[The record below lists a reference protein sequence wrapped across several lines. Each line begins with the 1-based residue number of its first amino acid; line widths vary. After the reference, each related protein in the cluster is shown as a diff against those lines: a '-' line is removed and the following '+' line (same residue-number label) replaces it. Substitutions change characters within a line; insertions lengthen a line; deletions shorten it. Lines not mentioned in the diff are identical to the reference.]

1 MSIFDGLGKF
11 GLGDLAESNLFEEE
25 KKNEENAK
33 GGATAT
39 KTPEE
44 IEAEMLLDKKYKCP
58 QCDKEFTSKVVR
70 SGKAKPIGQDVDLRT
85 KYENIDCTKYD
96 VIMCPNCG
104 YAALPRFFN
113 GCTPPQLKLIKDNI
127 SLKFQKKEYT
137 GAIYTYDEALER
149 YQMALINALV
159 KKGKA
164 SEKAFICLKSSWVI
178 RGKIESLDP
187 EKDAEEIKKLQAQE
201 KEFVKNAFDGFAN
214 ARSSESYPMCGMDE
228 YTIDYLIAVLAMKNE
243 KYDIAMRMLGG
254 VITARTVNKRLKE
267 KAQDLKEEIVKE
279 TKAHEA

>member
-11 GLGDLAESNLFEEE
+11 GLGDLTESNLFEEE
-25 KKNEENAK
+25 KKKEEGAK
-33 GGATAT
+33 AAATA

-44 IEAEMLLDKKYKCP
+44 IEADMLLDKKYKCP

-70 SGKAKPIGQDVDLRT
+70 SGKAKPIGQDIDLRT
-85 KYENIDCTKYD
+85 KYDGIDCTKYE
-96 VIMCPNCG
+96 VIMCPRCG
-104 YAALPRFFN
+104 YAALPRYFN
-113 GCTPPQLKLIKDNI
+113 ACTPPQLKLIKDNI
-127 SLKFQKKEYT
+127 SLKFQPKEYKGIT
-137 GAIYTYDEALER
+137 YTYEEALER

-187 EKDAEEIKKLQAQE
+187 QKDAEEIKKLQEQE
-201 KEFVKNAFDGFAN
+201 QEFTKNAFDGFAN

-267 KAQDLKEEIVKE
+267 KAQDLKETIVQEK
-279 TKAHEA
+279 KAHEA

>member
-25 KKNEENAK
+25 KKNEESGKAA
-33 GGATAT
+33 GAAA

-44 IEAEMLLDKKYKCP
+44 LEAEMLLDKKYKCP

-137 GAIYTYDEALER
+137 GPIYTYEEALER

-187 EKDAEEIKKLQAQE
+187 EKDAEEIKKLEAQE

-214 ARSSESYPMCGMDE
+214 ARSSESYPMWMD
-228 YTIDYLIAVLAMKNE
+228 
-243 KYDIAMRMLGG
+243 KY
-254 VITARTVNKRLKE
+254 
-267 KAQDLKEEIVKE
+267 
-279 TKAHEA
+279 H

>member
-11 GLGDLAESNLFEEE
+11 GLGDLAESNLFEDE
-25 KKNEENAK
+25 KQNEENGKA
-33 GGATAT
+33 AAVV

-58 QCDKEFTSKVVR
+58 QCDKEFTSKTVR

-96 VIMCPNCG
+96 VVMCPNCG

-187 EKDAEEIKKLQAQE
+187 EKDAEEIKKLEAQE

-279 TKAHEA
+279 KKAHEA

>member
-25 KKNEENAK
+25 KKKQEGAK
-33 GGATAT
+33 AAAVA

-70 SGKAKPIGQDVDLRT
+70 SGKAKPIGQDIDLRT
-85 KYENIDCTKYD
+85 KYEGIDCTKYE
-96 VIMCPNCG
+96 VIMCPHCG
-104 YAALPRFFN
+104 YAALPRYFN
-113 GCTPPQLKLIKDNI
+113 GCTPPQLKLIKENI
-127 SLKFQKKEYT
+127 SFKFQSKEYT

-159 KKGKA
+159 KKGKS

-178 RGKIESLDP
+178 RGKIESLDA
-187 EKDAEEIKKLQAQE
+187 EKDAEEIQKLQEQE
-201 KEFVKNAFDGFAN
+201 KEFTKNAYDGFAN

-243 KYDIAMRMLGG
+243 KYDVAMRMLGG

-267 KAQDLKEEIVKE
+267 KAQDLKEAIVKE
-279 TKAHEA
+279 KKAREA

>member
-25 KKNEENAK
+25 KKKQEGAK
-33 GGATAT
+33 AAAVA

-70 SGKAKPIGQDVDLRT
+70 SGKAKPIGQDIDLRT
-85 KYENIDCTKYD
+85 KYEGIDCTKYE
-96 VIMCPNCG
+96 VIMCPHCG
-104 YAALPRFFN
+104 YAALPRYFN
-113 GCTPPQLKLIKDNI
+113 GCTPPQLKLIKENI
-127 SLKFQKKEYT
+127 SFKFQSKEYT

-178 RGKIESLDP
+178 RGKIESLDA
-187 EKDAEEIKKLQAQE
+187 EKDAEEIQKLQEQE
-201 KEFVKNAFDGFAN
+201 KEFTKNAYDGFAN

-243 KYDIAMRMLGG
+243 KYDVAMRMLGG

-267 KAQDLKEEIVKE
+267 KAQDLKEAIVKE
-279 TKAHEA
+279 KKAREA

>member
-11 GLGDLAESNLFEEE
+11 GLGDLTESNLFEEE
-25 KKNEENAK
+25 KKNEESKKVA
-33 GGATAT
+33 ASV

-58 QCDKEFTSKVVR
+58 QCDEEFTSKVVR
-70 SGKAKPIGQDVDLRT
+70 SGKAKPIGQDIDLRT

-96 VIMCPNCG
+96 VIMCPHCG
-104 YAALPRFFN
+104 YAALPRFYN

-127 SLKFQKKEYT
+127 SSKFQPKEYK
-137 GAIYTYDEALER
+137 GMIYTYEEALER

-187 EKDAEEIKKLQAQE
+187 EKDAEEIKKLQVRE
-201 KEFVKNAFDGFAN
+201 KEFIKNAFDGFAN
-214 ARSSESYPMCGMDE
+214 ARSTESYPMCGMDE

-243 KYDIAMRMLGG
+243 KYDVAMRLLGG

-267 KAQDLKEEIVKE
+267 KAQDLKEIIVKE
-279 TKAHEA
+279 KKIHEA

>member
-11 GLGDLAESNLFEEE
+11 GLGDLQESNLFEEE
-25 KKNEENAK
+25 KKNEETAK
-33 GGATAT
+33 VAAAV

-44 IEAEMLLDKKYKCP
+44 VEAEMLLDKKYVCP

-70 SGKAKPIGQDVDLRT
+70 SGKTKPIGQDIDLRT
-85 KYENIDCTKYD
+85 KFENIDCTKYD
-96 VIMCPNCG
+96 VIMCPHCG

-113 GCTPPQLKLIKDNI
+113 SCTPPQLKLIKDNI
-127 SLKFQKKEYT
+127 SLKFQPKEYK
-137 GAIYTYDEALER
+137 GVIYTYEEALER

-164 SEKAFICLKSSWVI
+164 SEKAYICLKSSWVI

-187 EKDAEEIKKLQAQE
+187 EKDAEEIKKLQEQE
-201 KEFVKNAFDGFAN
+201 KEFTKNAFDGFAN
-214 ARSSESYPMCGMDE
+214 ARSTESYPMCGMDE

-243 KYDIAMRMLGG
+243 KYDVAMRMLSG

-267 KAQDLKEEIVKE
+267 RAQDLKEVIVKE
-279 TKAHEA
+279 KKAREA

>member
-25 KKNEENAK
+25 KKNEESGKAA
-33 GGATAT
+33 GAVA

-44 IEAEMLLDKKYKCP
+44 LEAEMLLDKKYKCP

-159 KKGKA
+159 KKGYVNRER
-164 SEKAFICLKSSWVI
+164 SEKDRRVVLISNT
-178 RGKIESLDP
+178 
-187 EKDAEEIKKLQAQE
+187 EKGQR
-201 KEFVKNAFDGFAN
+201 AFDHHAKFHDDMIKA
-214 ARSSESYPMCGMDE
+214 
-228 YTIDYLIAVLAMKNE
+228 L
-243 KYDIAMRMLGG
+243 LGG
-254 VITARTVNKRLKE
+254 LSEEESRIMVQAFTNLKDFFA
-267 KAQDLKEEIVKE
+267 KY
-279 TKAHEA
+279 

>member
-11 GLGDLAESNLFEEE
+11 GLGDLQESNLFEEE
-25 KKNEENAK
+25 KKNEETAK
-33 GGATAT
+33 AAAAV

-44 IEAEMLLDKKYKCP
+44 VEAEMLLDKKYVCP

-70 SGKAKPIGQDVDLRT
+70 SGKTKPIGQDIDLRT
-85 KYENIDCTKYD
+85 KFENIDCTKYD
-96 VIMCPNCG
+96 VIMCPHCG

-113 GCTPPQLKLIKDNI
+113 SCTPPQLKLIKDNI
-127 SLKFQKKEYT
+127 SLKFQPKEYK
-137 GAIYTYDEALER
+137 GVIYTYEEALER

-164 SEKAFICLKSSWVI
+164 SEKAYICLKSSWVI

-187 EKDAEEIKKLQAQE
+187 EKDAEEIKKLQEQE
-201 KEFVKNAFDGFAN
+201 KEFTKNAFDGFAN
-214 ARSSESYPMCGMDE
+214 ARSTESYPMCGMDE

-243 KYDIAMRMLGG
+243 KYDVAMRMLSG

-267 KAQDLKEEIVKE
+267 RAQDLKEVIVKE
-279 TKAHEA
+279 KKAREA

>member
-11 GLGDLAESNLFEEE
+11 GLGDLQESNLFEEE
-25 KKNEENAK
+25 KKNEETAK
-33 GGATAT
+33 TAAAV

-44 IEAEMLLDKKYKCP
+44 LEAEMLLDKKYVCP

-70 SGKAKPIGQDVDLRT
+70 SGKTKPIGQDIDLRT
-85 KYENIDCTKYD
+85 KFENIDCTKYD
-96 VIMCPNCG
+96 VIMCPHCG

-113 GCTPPQLKLIKDNI
+113 SCTPPQLKLIKDNI
-127 SLKFQKKEYT
+127 SLKFQPKEYK
-137 GAIYTYDEALER
+137 GAIYTYEEALER

-164 SEKAFICLKSSWVI
+164 SEKAYICLKSSWVI

-201 KEFVKNAFDGFAN
+201 KEFTKNAFDGFAN
-214 ARSSESYPMCGMDE
+214 ARSTESYPMCGMDE

-243 KYDIAMRMLGG
+243 KYDVAMRMLSG

-267 KAQDLKEEIVKE
+267 RAQDLKEVIVKE
-279 TKAHEA
+279 KKAREA

>member
-11 GLGDLAESNLFEEE
+11 GLGDLQESNLFEEE
-25 KKNEENAK
+25 KKNEETAK
-33 GGATAT
+33 AAAAV

-44 IEAEMLLDKKYKCP
+44 IEAEMLLDKKYMCP

-70 SGKAKPIGQDVDLRT
+70 SGKTKPIGQDIDLRT
-85 KYENIDCTKYD
+85 KFENIDCTKYD
-96 VIMCPNCG
+96 VIMCPHCG

-113 GCTPPQLKLIKDNI
+113 SCTPPQLKLIKDNI
-127 SLKFQKKEYT
+127 SLKFQPKEYK
-137 GAIYTYDEALER
+137 GAIYTYEEALER

-164 SEKAFICLKSSWVI
+164 SEKAYICLKSSWVI

-187 EKDAEEIKKLQAQE
+187 EKDAEEIKKLQEQE
-201 KEFVKNAFDGFAN
+201 KEFTKNAFDGFAN
-214 ARSSESYPMCGMDE
+214 ARSTESYPMCGMDE

-243 KYDIAMRMLGG
+243 KYDVAMRMLSG

-267 KAQDLKEEIVKE
+267 RAQDLKEVIVKE
-279 TKAHEA
+279 KKAREA

>member
-11 GLGDLAESNLFEEE
+11 GLGDLQESNLFEEE
-25 KKNEENAK
+25 KKDEETAK
-33 GGATAT
+33 AAAAV

-44 IEAEMLLDKKYKCP
+44 LEAEMLLDKKYMCP

-70 SGKAKPIGQDVDLRT
+70 SGKTKPIGQDIDLRT
-85 KYENIDCTKYD
+85 KFENIDCTKYD
-96 VIMCPNCG
+96 VIMCPRCG

-113 GCTPPQLKLIKDNI
+113 SCTPPQLKLIKDNI
-127 SLKFQKKEYT
+127 SLKFQPKEYK
-137 GAIYTYDEALER
+137 GAIYTYEEALER

-164 SEKAFICLKSSWVI
+164 SEKAYICLKSSWVI

-187 EKDAEEIKKLQAQE
+187 EKDAEEIKKLQEQE
-201 KEFVKNAFDGFAN
+201 KEFTKNAFDGFAN
-214 ARSSESYPMCGMDE
+214 ARSTESYPMCGMDE

-243 KYDIAMRMLGG
+243 KYDVAMRMLSG

-267 KAQDLKEEIVKE
+267 RAQDLKEVIVKE
-279 TKAHEA
+279 KKAREA

>member
-11 GLGDLAESNLFEEE
+11 GLGDLQESNLFEEE
-25 KKNEENAK
+25 KKNEETAK
-33 GGATAT
+33 AAAAV

-44 IEAEMLLDKKYKCP
+44 IEAEMLLDKKYTCP

-70 SGKAKPIGQDVDLRT
+70 SGKAKPIGQDTDLRT
-85 KYENIDCTKYD
+85 KFENIDCTKYD
-96 VIMCPNCG
+96 VIMCPHCG

-113 GCTPPQLKLIKDNI
+113 SCTPPQLKLIKENI
-127 SLKFQKKEYT
+127 SMKFQPKEYK
-137 GAIYTYDEALER
+137 GAIYTYEESLER

-164 SEKAFICLKSSWVI
+164 SEKAYICLKSSWVI

-187 EKDAEEIKKLQAQE
+187 EKDAEEIKKLQEQE
-201 KEFVKNAFDGFAN
+201 KEFTKNAFDGFAN
-214 ARSSESYPMCGMDE
+214 ARSTESYPMCGMDE

-243 KYDIAMRMLGG
+243 KYDVAMRMLSG

-267 KAQDLKEEIVKE
+267 RAQDLKEVIVKE
-279 TKAHEA
+279 KKAREA

>member
-25 KKNEENAK
+25 KKKQEGAK
-33 GGATAT
+33 AAAVA

-70 SGKAKPIGQDVDLRT
+70 SGKAKPIGQDSDLRT
-85 KYENIDCTKYD
+85 KYEGIDCTKYE
-96 VIMCPNCG
+96 VIMCPHCG
-104 YAALPRFFN
+104 YAALPRYFN
-113 GCTPPQLKLIKDNI
+113 GCTPPQLKLIKENI
-127 SLKFQKKEYT
+127 SFKFQSKEYT

-178 RGKIESLDP
+178 RGKIESLDA
-187 EKDAEEIKKLQAQE
+187 EKDAEEIQKLQEQE
-201 KEFVKNAFDGFAN
+201 KEFTKNAYDGFAN

-243 KYDIAMRMLGG
+243 KYDVAMRMLGG

-267 KAQDLKEEIVKE
+267 KAQDLKEAIVKE
-279 TKAHEA
+279 KKAREA

>member
-25 KKNEENAK
+25 KKNEESGKAA
-33 GGATAT
+33 GAAA

-44 IEAEMLLDKKYKCP
+44 LEAEMLLDKKYKCP

-96 VIMCPNCG
+96 VVMCPNCG

-187 EKDAEEIKKLQAQE
+187 EKDAEEIKKLEAQE

-267 KAQDLKEEIVKE
+267 KAQDLKEQIVKE
-279 TKAHEA
+279 KKAHEA

>member
-11 GLGDLAESNLFEEE
+11 GLGDLQESNLFEEE
-25 KKNEENAK
+25 KKNDETAK
-33 GGATAT
+33 AAAAV

-44 IEAEMLLDKKYKCP
+44 VEAEMLLDKKYVCP

-70 SGKAKPIGQDVDLRT
+70 SGKTKPIGQDIDLRT
-85 KYENIDCTKYD
+85 KFENIDCTKYD
-96 VIMCPNCG
+96 VIMCPHCG

-113 GCTPPQLKLIKDNI
+113 SCTPPQLKLIKDNI
-127 SLKFQKKEYT
+127 SLKFQPKEYK
-137 GAIYTYDEALER
+137 GVIYTYEEALER

-164 SEKAFICLKSSWVI
+164 SEKAYICLKSSWVI

-187 EKDAEEIKKLQAQE
+187 EKDAEEIKKLQEQE
-201 KEFVKNAFDGFAN
+201 KEFTKNAFDGFAN
-214 ARSSESYPMCGMDE
+214 ARSTESYPMCGMDE

-243 KYDIAMRMLGG
+243 KYDVAMRMLSG

-267 KAQDLKEEIVKE
+267 RAQDLKEVIVKE
-279 TKAHEA
+279 KKAREA